1 MGCHTWFVKD
11 GDVQLEL
18 WKQLSMFTDDTPY
31 KEFDDWNERRKNNRI
46 EDDNKYLNLFRVRGN
61 ENNWETIDEIYLR
74 SYEETIKFIENPEY
88 ETVEGDYPWDE
99 GMRLL
104 KQYWEEYPNGL
115 IYFG

>member
-1 MGCHTWFVKD
+1 MGTHTWFVKD
-11 GDVQLEL
+11 RDVQLEL
-18 WKQLSMFTDDTPY
+18 RKQSSMFTDDTPY
-31 KEFDDWNERRKNNRI
+31 KEFREWNERYKSNRI
-46 EDDNKYLNLFRVRGN
+46 EEDNKYLNLFRVRGN
-61 ENNWETIDEIYLR
+61 EKNWETIDEIYFC
-74 SYEETIKFIENPEY
+74 SYEETIKFIEDPEY

>member
-1 MGCHTWFVKD
+1 MGTHTWFVKD

-18 WKQLSMFTDDTPY
+18 WKQKSMFTDGTPY
-31 KEFDDWNERRKNNRI
+31 KEFDEWDEKYKSNRI
-46 EDDNKYLNLFRVRGN
+46 EEDNKYLNLFRVRGN

>member
-1 MGCHTWFVKD
+1 MGTHTWFVKD
-11 GDVQLEL
+11 GDVHVGYLRDRDKMNSDTTAIEAYLE
-18 WKQLSMFTDDTPY
+18 W
-31 KEFDDWNERRKNNRI
+31 RKI
-46 EDDNKYLNLFRVRGN
+46 YHGDNKADEYLNLFRVRAN
-61 ENNWETIDEIYLR
+61 EKNWESIDEICLR
-74 SYEETIKFIENPEY
+74 SYEETLKFIENPEY